1 MVINDNFNIFY
12 YILISVDYLHTA
24 KKASLT

>member
-1 MVINDNFNIFY
+1 MEINDNFNIFY
-12 YILISVDYLHTA
+12 CINLSVDYLHTA